1 MDMET
6 LLDELYILV
15 VEDDPERIK
24 AFRQAVKTAEPYYK
38 RLRAVLGDEEGEAV
52 WNAAMDIGAAE
63 EGPIFRA
70 GLRLGMKLMTLCLT

>member
-6 LLDELYILV
+6 LLDELYTLV

-24 AFRQAVKTAEPYYK
+24 AFRQAAKAAEPYYE
-38 RLRAVLGDEEGEAV
+38 RLRAVLGDEEGEAI
-52 WNAAMDIGAAE
+52 WNAAMDVEASS